1 MIFFNFSW
9 IFEKVSVV
17 LQNQTKYMICHLHQK
32 QIKFLTGLSMI
43 II

>member
-17 LQNQTKYMICHLHQK
+17 LQNQTNMICHLHQK

>member
-17 LQNQTKYMICHLHQK
+17 LQNQTNIKYVIY
-32 QIKFLTGLSMI
+32 IRSESNI
-43 II
+43 

>member
-17 LQNQTKYMICHLHQK
+17 LQNQTNIRYVIY
-32 QIKFLTGLSMI
+32 IRSESNF
-43 II
+43 

>member
-17 LQNQTKYMICHLHQK
+17 LQNQTSIVYVIY
-32 QIKFLTGLSMI
+32 IRSESNF
-43 II
+43 